1 MLPES
6 TFLANQLLIA
16 VPSLADPT
24 FSRTVTLV
32 CRHNAEGAM
41 GLVLNRPSEL
51 TLGDVLSQMGIECDD
66 PQRRGERVLA
76 GGPVHTELGFVL
88 HDGTPH
94 WDSCLQIADD
104 LHMTTSRDVLTAIAR
119 GEGPQRA
126 TLVLGCAGWGAG
138 QLEQELAD
146 NSWITADYDPS
157 LLFSLPLEARWE
169 AAAGH
174 IGVDIRRMTDY
185 SGHA

>member
-24 FSRTVTLV
+24 FSRTVALI
-32 CRHNAEGAM
+32 CRHDADGAM
-41 GLVLNRPSEL
+41 GLLLNRPSEY
-51 TLGDVLSQMGIECDD
+51 TLGDVLDQMGIEDGD
-66 PQRRGERVLA
+66 LRLRNERVLA
-76 GGPVHTELGFVL
+76 GGPVHGERGFVL
-88 HDGTPH
+88 HDGDGH
-94 WDSCLQIADD
+94 WDSSLQVADG
-104 LHMTTSRDVLTAIAR
+104 LHVTTSRDVLNALAR
-119 GEGPQRA
+119 GDGPRRA
-126 TLVLGCAGWGAG
+126 TVVLGCAGWGAG

-146 NSWITADYDPS
+146 NSWITADYDPA

-174 IGVDIRRMTDY
+174 IGVDLLRMTDY